1 MGIGL
6 QEPQV
11 GIRVMNLT
19 RVFLRASELNRFYP
33 GGVHAV
39 GVSMLVLGITHAK
52 VSSKAVRASSRDG
65 SSTGWMA
72 GLVKA
77 CER

>member
-39 GVSMLVLGITHAK
+39 GVSMLVTALYMYPLAGPG
-52 VSSKAVRASSRDG
+52 SVRRGAE
-65 SSTGWMA
+65 
-72 GLVKA
+72 V
-77 CER
+77 